1 MGEHAVEQM
10 KILLVNHERAGEWGG
25 GDGVQLRET
34 GKRLRQRGHEVVE
47 VNSDSPNAQGYDLV
61 HIFNCRIQESLEQQL
76 ASTKNVNVPVVISPI
91 WVSIGRALW
100 GSRATDGILRKG
112 VRDGDDSI
120 RELLDQLRQRTLTVQ
135 LGEGVT
141 VEATGSMSTGTQ
153 GMQRIGE
160 LLQNCNGLLPNSWL
174 ELQAIR
180 SDHNWSGNNFEI
192 AHYGVDPKIFLDADP
207 KPFQKETGITEPFV
221 LQAGRIEP
229 AKNQA
234 MMCWAL
240 RKTNLPVVLIG
251 GRKHWPS
258 YAELCQNI
266 LGDRLTIIDHLPQHL
281 LASAY
286 AAAGVHVLPSW
297 METCGLVTLEA
308 ALSGT
313 PVVGSTF
320 GHELEYL
327 KGEAWY
333 CDPGNPETIRTAIIE
348 ALEEG
353 KYGSKSCRLK
363 RRILEE
369 FNWEKTVDSTERL
382 YRKIINETA

>member
-333 CDPGNPETIRTAIIE
+333 
-348 ALEEG
+348 
-353 KYGSKSCRLK
+353 
-363 RRILEE
+363 
-369 FNWEKTVDSTERL
+369 
-382 YRKIINETA
+382 